1 MSFKLSLSPDSTKA
15 LKSFGIMSAGVKK
28 GLRIGAYISGKE
40 MANFLK
46 KEMTKK
52 GRSGRRYLVYRGL
65 GGRLLKNPR
74 LHQASAANEYPAVI
88 SGSFRKSVDFQ
99 VQGYSQL
106 VFGSGA
112 NGLAQKYARALEFGT
127 SKMAARQPVGRV
139 VKMFDN
145 KVRTNLTKEI
155 NKQMGVK

>member
-1 MSFKLSLSPDSTKA
+1 MSIALHPSSKA
-15 LKSFGIMSAGVKK
+15 ALQSFAMMSSGVKQ

-40 MANFLK
+40 MTNFLR

-52 GRSGRRYLVYRGL
+52 GRGGRRYLIYRGL

-74 LHQASAANEYPAVI
+74 LHQASSPGEYPAVVT
-88 SGSFRKSVDFQ
+88 GNFRKSVDFE
-99 VQGYSQL
+99 VKGYKQL

-112 NGLAQKYARALEFGT
+112 NGLAQKYAKALEFGT

-145 KVRTNLTKEI
+145 KVKTNLTREI
-155 NKQMGVK
+155 NKQCKIT